1 MQFLEL
7 ALLETFLQKNDLK
20 MISLLEF
27 YSSKNVFF
35 IYKYFKISSELNL
48 NKSIFVS
55 TETMNIY

>member
-27 YSSKNVFF
+27 YSSKNLFF
-35 IYKYFKISSELNL
+35 IYEVL
-48 NKSIFVS
+48 
-55 TETMNIY
+55 

>member
-27 YSSKNVFF
+27 CSSKNLFF
-35 IYKYFKISSELNL
+35 IYEVL
-48 NKSIFVS
+48 
-55 TETMNIY
+55 